1 MNILRFFLKPK
12 LSQEAFE
19 AYRDRLPNS
28 ISVNW
33 WRDGNFIIGRVSA
46 GKQEFITQGLN
57 SDNFIEMVNDA
68 IYTVYDIPR
77 DYVEVIKKFRTYQPN
92 PEQKRLLENG
102 EIMKAIFSSE
112 KSQEVIRV

>member
-1 MNILRFFLKPK
+1 MNILRFFSKPK

-28 ISVNW
+28 ISVNG

-77 DYVEVIKKFRTYQPN
+77 DYVEVISKFRQYQPN
-92 PEQKRLLENG
+92 FEQKKMLENG
-102 EIMKAIFSSE
+102 EIMKAIFNSE
-112 KSQEVIRV
+112 KNREIIQV